1 MLFETK
7 ATFQATGMDTPIL
20 EARLLLQHVLN
31 KSHERLL
38 LDSKEIVNDDQL
50 KTLSDL
56 TARRV
61 AGEPISRMT
70 GMRGFW
76 KYDFKISPETLD
88 PRQDSETV
96 IEAALKLSPSL
107 VQKVQSIDPA
117 WKPDFK
123 DVRVLDLGTGSGC
136 LLLSLLGEWSGAKGV
151 GLDISAGAIA
161 TANENGNRLG
171 FADRATFI
179 ATDWSAY
186 TPENLFDIVISNP
199 PYIAETERAG
209 LADNVLQFDPPAAL
223 FAGEDGLDAYRSI
236 IALLPKFLKTGGWVL
251 FEIGHKQAEAVT
263 NMLAKAGFGMLQT
276 FPDLAGN
283 DRVVVA
289 KCL

>member
-1 MLFETK
+1 METK

-38 LDSKEIVNDDQL
+38 LDSKEVVNDDQL

-136 LLLSLLGEWSGAKGV
+136 LLLSLLGEWAGAKGV

-161 TANENGNRLG
+161 TANENGMRLG
-171 FADRATFI
+171 FADRATFL
-179 ATDWSAY
+179 AMDWNAY
-186 TPENLFDIVISNP
+186 TPENQFDIVISNP
-199 PYIAETERAG
+199 PYIAESERAG